1 MTRRSYTPQAF
12 SLVKIATW
20 DRWTIVPND
29 TFVEKLVDMLRQDG
43 TWNKMVE
50 TVLEKHSKSFDE
62 DMKFRGSPTPV
73 TVGKI
78 LDDIADSFNSMVTI
92 IEWY

>member
-1 MTRRSYTPQAF
+1 MNRRSYAPQAF

-62 DMKFRGSPTPV
+62 NMQKWGTPAPE

-92 IEWY
+92 IERY